1 MWNVLQLMAEHNEIG
16 KIGEGLARTFLMKQG
31 FIILETNFRILQGEL
46 DIVAK
51 KDNKIHFVEVKTVKV
66 RDLAE
71 IESLRIRPEDNVTD
85 GKYSKL
91 LVTID
96 SYLRSRGVPH
106 ETRYQLDL
114 ACIYINLETREGRV
128 RLMQNIQM

>member
-1 MWNVLQLMAEHNEIG
+1 MAEHNEIG

>member
-1 MWNVLQLMAEHNEIG
+1 MAEHNEIG
-16 KIGEGLARTFLMKQG
+16 KIGEDLTRTFLMKQG
-31 FIILETNFRILQGEL
+31 FIILDTNYRILQGEL

-51 KDNKIHFVEVKTVKV
+51 KDNKLHFVEVKSIKV
-66 RDLAE
+66 RDLSE
-71 IESLRIRPEDNVTD
+71 TSTLRVKPEDNLTSS
-85 GKYSKL
+85 KYSKL

-96 SYLRSRGVPH
+96 SYLKNRGVSH

-114 ACIYINLETREGRV
+114 ACVYVNLEAREGRV

>member
-1 MWNVLQLMAEHNEIG
+1 MAEHNEIG

-31 FIILETNFRILQGEL
+31 FIILDTNYRILQGEL

-51 KDNKIHFVEVKTVKV
+51 KDNKLHFVEVKSIKV
-66 RDLAE
+66 RDLSE
-71 IESLRIRPEDNVTD
+71 TNSIHIKPEDNLTP

-96 SYLRSRGVPH
+96 SYLKNRGVSH

-114 ACIYINLETREGRV
+114 ACVYINLETREGRV

>member
-1 MWNVLQLMAEHNEIG
+1 MAEHNEIG

-91 LVTID
+91 LVTVD
-96 SYLRSRGVPH
+96 SYLRSRGVSH

-114 ACIYINLETREGRV
+114 ACVYINLETREGRV